1 MRILDSRRLPLCFAA
16 AFGLAA
22 ALALPAFAA
31 DCPRKDTL
39 GTSRT
44 VTVEAAT
51 TPRVGLG
58 SFPQTLALQD
68 REIVLTFDDG
78 PSPALDE
85 KILADL
91 AEQCVRATFFLIGKR
106 AVEFPEM
113 VRRMAAAGHTVAH
126 HSWSHQNLKKITAEE
141 AQNEIDRGIAA
152 VEAALGGAASATSP
166 STPFFRYPYFEMSGP
181 SLDYLERRGIVVF
194 AADLWADDWI
204 RMAPEAQLMRL
215 IDSVKKA
222 GKGILVL
229 HDSSA
234 QTAAALP
241 DFLRYLRDNGYS
253 IVHVVPPASATP
265 LAGADPNEKSERLQ

>member
-1 MRILDSRRLPLCFAA
+1 MHVGFAA
-16 AFGLAA
+16 ALGLSA
-22 ALALPAFAA
+22 ALALPACAA
-31 DCPRKDTL
+31 DCPRKDAL

-44 VTVEAAT
+44 IAVEAAT

-58 SFPQTLALQD
+58 SFPQTLALQE

-85 KILADL
+85 EILAAL

-106 AVEFPEM
+106 AAEYPEM
-113 VRRMAAAGHTVAH
+113 VRRMAAAGHTMAH
-126 HSWSHQNLKKITAEE
+126 HSWSHRNLKHVTPEE
-141 AQNEIDRGIAA
+141 AQVEIDRGIAA
-152 VEAALGGAASATSP
+152 VEAALGGAATATTNSA
-166 STPFFRYPYFEMSGP
+166 PFFRYPYFEMSGP
-181 SLDYLERRGIVVF
+181 SLDYLEKRGIVVF
-194 AADLWADDWI
+194 GADLWADDWI
-204 RMAPEAQLMRL
+204 RATPQAQLTRL
-215 IDSVKKA
+215 IDSVKSA

-253 IVHVVPPASATP
+253 IVHVVSPAAATP
-265 LAGADPNEKSERLQ
+265 LAGAARNEKREQLQ